1 MVCFLVLLIMISLVL
16 CFCSLLSS
24 LLSVVASPA
33 VNWKRIGCGPSAK
46 SGRPQI
52 GRATNRFDILRSISM
67 DAQPGQQPAFPN
79 KIIERARPHTSSTPY
94 NYTQPSA
101 PDPEDIQLRQ
111 QSSHTAASTAQLQPA
126 SFSLTGHA
134 EASCFPTFKRIAHV
148 CFAEMC
154 GCCPC

>member
-1 MVCFLVLLIMISLVL
+1 MVCFLVLLIDCACSL
-16 CFCSLLSS
+16 FCSLLAS

-33 VNWKRIGCGPSAK
+33 KNPKRIGCGPSAK

-67 DAQPGQQPAFPN
+67 DAQPGQQPTFPN
-79 KIIERARPHTSSTPY
+79 EIIELARPHTSSTPY

-101 PDPEDIQLRQ
+101 PDLEDIQLRQ
-111 QSSHTAASTAQLQPA
+111 HSSHAAASTTQLQPA

-134 EASCFPTFKRIAHV
+134 EASCFPTYKRIAYV
-148 CFAEMC
+148 CFAKIC